1 MIAVPGGRHPGI
13 LLLVFQAVSFQLAQ
27 LVDNMGHIHPLHHL
41 ADVACAGLRHTVT
54 GGDVGNVG
62 GSHMVTVLTEAVANS
77 SALIAQAEEVTEGR
91 AGLLVAVI
99 IACDQGHIVDPVH
112 QLISAH
118 GDIVEGG
125 EAGEQILV
133 FTKLH
138 HHVHVEDGH
147 TGLVIEIPNHGADGH
162 VGRAM
167 EAEIDLALEAPPL
180 QTSGLLRTA
189 GTKWEFLAELFH
201 NGIRESEQAKPG
213 WELAVIGNTIT
224 LLTQLNRA
232 YQDTASYPLHA
243 EEPALLDRAMAY
255 IEENLSGKITL
266 EEAARRLFVSQS
278 TITQTFRKKMGVS
291 FYRCVTQRRLIA
303 AKSLIGEGVQ
313 LESVGHLVGFSDYS
327 TFYRAFKQEFGISP
341 RQYRKLQEALE
352 PEH

>member
-1 MIAVPGGRHPGI
+1 
-13 LLLVFQAVSFQLAQ
+13 
-27 LVDNMGHIHPLHHL
+27 
-41 ADVACAGLRHTVT
+41 
-54 GGDVGNVG
+54 
-62 GSHMVTVLTEAVANS
+62 
-77 SALIAQAEEVTEGR
+77 
-91 AGLLVAVI
+91 
-99 IACDQGHIVDPVH
+99 
-112 QLISAH
+112 
-118 GDIVEGG
+118 
-125 EAGEQILV
+125 
-133 FTKLH
+133 
-138 HHVHVEDGH
+138 
-147 TGLVIEIPNHGADGH
+147 
-162 VGRAM
+162 M
-167 EAEIDLALEAPPL
+167 EAEVDLALEAQPL

-189 GTKWEFLAELFH
+189 GTKWEFLADLFH

-243 EEPALLDRAMAY
+243 EKPALLDRAMAY

-313 LESVGHLVGFSDYS
+313 LESVGQLVGFSDYS

>member
-1 MIAVPGGRHPGI
+1 M
-13 LLLVFQAVSFQLAQ
+13 
-27 LVDNMGHIHPLHHL
+27 
-41 ADVACAGLRHTVT
+41 
-54 GGDVGNVG
+54 
-62 GSHMVTVLTEAVANS
+62 
-77 SALIAQAEEVTEGR
+77 
-91 AGLLVAVI
+91 
-99 IACDQGHIVDPVH
+99 
-112 QLISAH
+112 
-118 GDIVEGG
+118 
-125 EAGEQILV
+125 
-133 FTKLH
+133 
-138 HHVHVEDGH
+138 
-147 TGLVIEIPNHGADGH
+147 
-162 VGRAM
+162 
-167 EAEIDLALEAPPL
+167 
-180 QTSGLLRTA
+180 
-189 GTKWEFLAELFH
+189 
-201 NGIRESEQAKPG
+201 
-213 WELAVIGNTIT
+213 IGNTIT

-243 EEPALLDRAMAY
+243 EKPALLDRAMAY

-313 LESVGHLVGFSDYS
+313 LESVGQLVGFSDYS